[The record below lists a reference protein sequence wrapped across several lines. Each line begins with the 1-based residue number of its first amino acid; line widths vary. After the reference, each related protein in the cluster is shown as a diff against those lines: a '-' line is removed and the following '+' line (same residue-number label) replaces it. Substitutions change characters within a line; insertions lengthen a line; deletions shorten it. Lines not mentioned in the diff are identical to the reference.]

1 MPYSSSSYGSGL
13 RGSLT
18 PWVFRLLVLNTVV
31 FVGTIFLH
39 LFGPD
44 VTSWFALEPSHFL
57 TRPWTAVTYTFT
69 NGLSVIAWLFGS
81 LMIFFLGPRLEDRWG
96 GRGFLLYGLIAVLGG
111 SIGAMGLYAATRIEF
126 TLWTANML
134 VTGMFFAWA
143 LFWPTEEILFFG
155 IFPIQIRWLFGGML
169 VVSLLGYAAMGME
182 GFLYLIP
189 MALSLGA
196 CYGLLHSPWAP
207 RGWGDLPKKQ
217 KKPTR
222 RTQQRAVVP
231 WTGGAKESPAQPAAP
246 RQPAATG
253 ARRSARSEKDLLDD
267 VDRILDKISAQGLS
281 SLTEEERK
289 RLDEVSRRYRTN

>member
-1 MPYSSSSYGSGL
+1 MPYSSSYGSGF

-31 FVGTIFLH
+31 FIGTIFVH

-44 VTSWFALEPSHFL
+44 VTGWLALQPSL
-57 TRPWTAVTYTFT
+57 LLRQPWTIVTYAFT
-69 NGLSVIAWLFGS
+69 HRLDVIGWLLSS

-96 GRGFLLYGLIAVLGG
+96 GKGFLQYLAAAVLGG
-111 SIGAMGLYAATRIEF
+111 AVGAVALSAAMRHDFPLAGSTVIVDGLF
-126 TLWTANML
+126 L
-134 VTGMFFAWA
+134 AWA
-143 LFWPTEEILFFG
+143 LFWPREEILFFG
-155 IFPIQIRWLFGGML
+155 IFPIQIRWLFLGILGISVLQQAAGGM
-169 VVSLLGYAAMGME
+169 V
-182 GFLYLIP
+182 GFLFLVP
-189 MALSLGA
+189 MAASMGA
-196 CYGLLHSPWAP
+196 CYALLQSPWAP
-207 RGWGDLPKKQ
+207 RGWGDLPKQQ

-222 RTQQRAVVP
+222 RPQQRAVVP
-231 WTGGAKESPAQPAAP
+231 WSGGAKESPAQPAAP

-253 ARRSARSEKDLLDD
+253 ARRTARSEKDLLDD